1 LVLVGEGHGETTA
14 LPLLVQKVLLDREAG
29 RRLPLDKNLLR
40 FLASNVFRWDKAAN
54 RQDYKEWLR
63 EIAIAGRR
71 SEGGAVLAVY
81 DGDFKLFPP
90 GITFHLLRLHCSK
103 VAGSCGC
110 RVRCRKDFLPCGGL
124 CLRGIRNLANRRNR
138 EPDWPSTE
146 GRKTRPALGH
156 SSAPRRSRV
165 ARKGVD
171 GKALSSLPA
180 NSRSGGVN
188 RIAGFGLR
196 PAQATSILP
205 KIRARH

>member
-54 RQDYKEWLR
+54 
-63 EIAIAGRR
+63 R